1 MHGVTHFSVSRRTGS
16 GLTSIPISEGLGPA
30 TIRLSA
36 GSFPCPQVT
45 LSGLPFL
52 CSGDNFVL
60 VSNHGGAVN
69 EAFADVFGTSAEFFF
84 QDPGAGPLRADY
96 LGGEDIPELGLLLQ
110 GEAGPI
116 RSLSNPASLRVDR
129 TRAVPYPDHY
139 GLRLRFAV
147 LRLPSGFLAV
157 APMVF
162 FGEDFFVLFGSD
174 FGGVHWNSTIL
185 SHAFYLAIEGGRNA
199 TSGLTVS
206 GIGSAN
212 RDQIEQVFFRAMTEL
227 MPSAVSMPLAATVI
241 LQAALDLFGTND
253 PVARAVDQA
262 LLAVGL

>member
-1 MHGVTHFSVSRRTGS
+1 MGCRRRRRMPRIANASPNATPKTAADRTSEGSSGPITGIVNDQLVLPNNAFFIPPPFGPVGRGAVAFGETSSGNPVTTLDIVGHELMHGVTHFSVSRRTGS

-30 TIRLSA
+30 TIRLST
-36 GSFPCPQVT
+36 GSFPYPQVT

-69 EAFADVFGTSAEFFF
+69 AAFADVFGTSAEFFF

-147 LRLPSGFLAV
+147 LRLPSG
-157 APMVF
+157 
-162 FGEDFFVLFGSD
+162 
-174 FGGVHWNSTIL
+174 
-185 SHAFYLAIEGGRNA
+185 
-199 TSGLTVS
+199 
-206 GIGSAN
+206 
-212 RDQIEQVFFRAMTEL
+212 
-227 MPSAVSMPLAATVI
+227 
-241 LQAALDLFGTND
+241 
-253 PVARAVDQA
+253 
-262 LLAVGL
+262 LLA